1 MIFFICITFAYLVKF
16 VEMIDYSELIAE
28 SDEDLEKISAALSV
42 GGGDDGMFGVQY
54 EFKDDDDDWNN
65 DCVQALVDRDDAIVL
80 ARNVGVTVSNLPKAF
95 CDKFDPNSSVLVP
108 SEVEAI
114 FKEILEFIC
123 DSGAKYKLRYL

>member
-1 MIFFICITFAYLVKF
+1 MSMIKF
-16 VEMIDYSELIAE
+16 SELIAE

-42 GGGDDGMFGVQY
+42 GCGDDDMFGVQY

-65 DCVQALVDRDDAIVL
+65 DCVQAIVDRDDAILL
-80 ARNVGVTVSNLPKAF
+80 ARSMKVAVSNLPKVF

>member
-1 MIFFICITFAYLVKF
+1 MSMIKF
-16 VEMIDYSELIAE
+16 SELIAE

-42 GGGDDGMFGVQY
+42 GCGDDGMFGVQY

-65 DCVQALVDRDDAIVL
+65 DCVQAIVDKDETLLLAKNLGVSVL
-80 ARNVGVTVSNLPKAF
+80 NLPKVF